1 MKRIAF
7 LLAVL
12 ISTFSMVAQTN
23 NHSSKVAKN
32 LDVFNAIYKNLDLLY
47 VDTLDANEV
56 VGYGNQF
63 YAAQLR
69 PLHRIL
75 Y

>member
-32 LDVFNAIYKNLDLLY
+32 LDVFNAIYKKSRPA
-47 VDTLDANEV
+47 VCR
-56 VGYGNQF
+56 
-63 YAAQLR
+63 YAR
-69 PLHRIL
+69 C
-75 Y
+75 